1 MANMV
6 TSLRI
11 VCSVVILLCP
21 AFSVCFYILY
31 LLCGFTDMVDGAI
44 ARKNKAVSEF
54 GARLDTIADM
64 VFIVASLV
72 KLLPLVSVSNWL
84 WIWMAIISIIKIGNV
99 VCGFVCT
106 KRLLSLH
113 TVLNRITGLLLFL
126 LPLTLSVIDWESG
139 LMIVCPVATLAAIQ
153 ESYLCFPAIFDRF
166 HFGGAG
172 GRCR

>member
-1 MANMV
+1 MLDNVFGRMRIKKQMANMV

-106 KRLLSLH
+106 
-113 TVLNRITGLLLFL
+113 NRNEALQYMEN
-126 LPLTLSVIDWESG
+126 SV
-139 LMIVCPVATLAAIQ
+139 
-153 ESYLCFPAIFDRF
+153 YF
-166 HFGGAG
+166 
-172 GRCR
+172 